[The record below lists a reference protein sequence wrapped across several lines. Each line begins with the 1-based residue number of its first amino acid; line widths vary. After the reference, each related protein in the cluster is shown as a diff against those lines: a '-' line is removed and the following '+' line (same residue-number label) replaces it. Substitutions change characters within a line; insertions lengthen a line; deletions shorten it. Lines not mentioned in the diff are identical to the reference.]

1 MIEDICSDQK
11 SQTIKCEIAKLL
23 NDLCENVDGL
33 FQFILSFALD
43 KIDKALVDH
52 IPTRLSFTANVE
64 EGENTSITEME
75 ESKTEKK
82 YPETLFTNP
91 ELCQIIRHFNLKFN
105 SVQEWIEVCLVT
117 ITITS
122 WLLPSNK
129 DSAMMLD

>member
-1 MIEDICSDQK
+1 M
-11 SQTIKCEIAKLL
+11 L
-23 NDLCENVDGL
+23 NDLCENIDGL